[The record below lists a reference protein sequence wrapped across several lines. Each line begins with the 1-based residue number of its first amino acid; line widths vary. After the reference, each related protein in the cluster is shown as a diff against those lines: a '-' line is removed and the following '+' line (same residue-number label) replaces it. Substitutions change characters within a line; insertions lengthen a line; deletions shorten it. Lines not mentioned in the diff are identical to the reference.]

1 MASVELKERDG
12 ETGPCVHKAGARCSN
27 KGFLPMSAAEYL
39 QLLDWTARQVRSDKR
54 GATPQEFAPLFERLG
69 VSAEIWRRLVKD
81 FGKLFSLVAGRR
93 QRIDSHSSKAAKQL
107 IASGFV
113 ERLGN

>member
-1 MASVELKERDG
+1 MLG
-12 ETGPCVHKAGARCSN
+12 G
-27 KGFLPMSAAEYL
+27 L
-39 QLLDWTARQVRSDKR
+39 
-54 GATPQEFAPLFERLG
+54 TPQEFAPLFERLG